1 MKRLLYICIAIVLL
15 GTTGCEKNEHSPYYV
30 LWLSAKVVD
39 EVGEPIEGI
48 HLYLEGGEFV
58 GRTGYTDYKGEISG
72 ARSYT
77 PPMERWIVH
86 IEDVDGE
93 YNRGEYES
101 VTIDITNRVKAPSA
115 PDRSGFTGS
124 DIVDL
129 GRVVLKRK

>member
-1 MKRLLYICIAIVLL
+1 MKRLMLLFAALLCVVVSGCDEIYEDYYCLYF
-15 GTTGCEKNEHSPYYV
+15 
-30 LWLSAKVVD
+30 SAEIVD
-39 EVGEPIEGI
+39 EEGVPIQGI
-48 HLYLEGGEFV
+48 YAYPEGGKFDGREGYSNHLGKIEAFGQIKPSRRFV
-58 GRTGYTDYKGEISG
+58 
-72 ARSYT
+72 
-77 PPMERWIVH
+77 VC

-101 VTIDITNRVKAPSA
+101 VTIDITNRVKAPST